1 MKTKVTRERFQPRP
15 TTVPDTFLARAK
27 FLVQRAV
34 DFQVNSVYRHARQ
47 FLPVVRGSILDVGA
61 GNSPYRHLLDP
72 TVSHYEGID
81 VQHAGD
87 FGYSNTE
94 IQNFNGRQIPFD
106 GASFDA
112 VLCTEVLEHVEDPA
126 ELIAEIHRVMKPGAS
141 GMITVP
147 WSARFHYIPHDYHR
161 YTPTRLQHLFQRFA
175 SATVVPRGT
184 DLTVVAAKIV
194 VMYARLFFPRHI
206 LSFVWTIPLAVI
218 LAPIVLAFILLG
230 HLSLAAHLGSQDDP
244 LGYTVWLRK

>member
-1 MKTKVTRERFQPRP
+1 METNVTRERFQPRP
-15 TTVPDTFLARAK
+15 TTVPDTFLARGK
-27 FLVQRAV
+27 FLAQRAI
-34 DFQVNSVYRHARQ
+34 DFQVKSVYRHARQ
-47 FLPVVRGSILDVGA
+47 FLPGVRGLLLDVGA

-72 TVSHYEGID
+72 TASQYQGID

-87 FGYSNTE
+87 FGYSNAE
-94 IQNFNGRQIPFD
+94 IQNFDGRQIPFD
-106 GASFDA
+106 GDSFDA

-126 ELIAEIHRVMKPGAS
+126 ELITEIHRVMKPGAT

-161 YTPTRLQHLFQRFA
+161 YTPTRLQHLFQHFA

-184 DLTVVAAKIV
+184 DLTVVASKIV
-194 VMYARLFFPRHI
+194 VMYARLFFPRH
-206 LSFVWTIPLAVI
+206 LFALLWTIPLAVI
-218 LAPIVLAFILLG
+218 LAPIVAGFVLLG
-230 HLSLAAHLGSQDDP
+230 HLSLVAHVGSSDDP